1 MSFDIRDYRGGDEA
15 AIVRAWNR
23 SLPQDPISPEVFRA
37 RVLLDPSFRP
47 EDARVAWQ
55 GDELIGFALAVAR
68 RLPLAGSEL
77 ESEQGWITV
86 FFVTPEQRNRGIGCA
101 LLESA
106 EKRLAGLGRARVD
119 FSSYA
124 PNYFLPGVDPVAYP
138 EGLALLEKRGY
149 RVLYSPVAM
158 DRSIVG
164 YSYPD
169 QVAMLELEREQ
180 EGYRFEPLSDPF
192 VAETIR
198 FAADRFNADWGRA
211 LREALLKGI
220 PLNRVLICLAPG
232 GGVVGFCLF
241 GGYDG
246 LSDRFGPFG
255 VDESQRGKGLGKV
268 LLHRCMHAM
277 RQEGIHNLWFLWTGE
292 TSPAGQ
298 LYLKAGFTVTRKFH
312 VMRREL
318 A

>member
-15 AIVRAWNR
+15 AIVRVWNR

-77 ESEQGWITV
+77 ESEQ
-86 FFVTPEQRNRGIGCA
+86 
-101 LLESA
+101 
-106 EKRLAGLGRARVD
+106 
-119 FSSYA
+119 
-124 PNYFLPGVDPVAYP
+124 
-138 EGLALLEKRGY
+138 
-149 RVLYSPVAM
+149 
-158 DRSIVG
+158 
-164 YSYPD
+164 
-169 QVAMLELEREQ
+169 
-180 EGYRFEPLSDPF
+180 
-192 VAETIR
+192 
-198 FAADRFNADWGRA
+198 
-211 LREALLKGI
+211 
-220 PLNRVLICLAPG
+220 
-232 GGVVGFCLF
+232 
-241 GGYDG
+241 
-246 LSDRFGPFG
+246 
-255 VDESQRGKGLGKV
+255 
-268 LLHRCMHAM
+268 
-277 RQEGIHNLWFLWTGE
+277 EGIHNLWFLWTGE